1 MDLATLDRQI
11 TPKIQIFGVSC
22 DFSIECNNF
31 HCSFLLR
38 KQPLAIAEAKY
49 SLGEPCKY
57 LNPKYALSRNSLISC
72 I

>member
-11 TPKIQIFGVSC
+11 NPKIQLFCASY

-38 KQPLAIAEAKY
+38 KQPLANAEAKY
-49 SLGEPCKY
+49 SLGESCKY
-57 LNPKYALSRNSLISC
+57 LNPKCALSRNSLISC